1 MGLVEVL
8 LEALALLLGGFT
20 GGAAWWLLDKAVA
33 VILAGAQLLALL
45 LWGESLGEYLG
56 FFIVG
61 YVYSVTTLL
70 LVNALEGRDEEGE
83 RDC

>member
-20 GGAAWWLLDKAVA
+20 GGAAWWLFDDAVA
-33 VILAGAQLLALL
+33 VILADAQLLALL
-45 LWGESLGEYLG
+45 LWGESLGEYLK

-70 LVNALEGRDEEGE
+70 IVNALEGRDERGG

>member
-1 MGLVEVL
+1 VVAEVL

-20 GGAAWWLLDKAVA
+20 GGATWLFDDAVA
-33 VILAGAQLLALL
+33 VILADAQLLALL